1 MTPPT
6 LIIFYPH
13 EYSKEFQYYQF
24 AVKLDRHGGSC
35 NTPNDLSNKACVPN
49 ETKDLNPSIFNMIR
63 GINE

>member
-1 MTPPT
+1 MIPPT

-35 NTPNDLSNKACVPN
+35 NNYLMTYPIKHVFQMKQK
-49 ETKDLNPSIFNMIR
+49 T
-63 GINE
+63 